1 MKVAIVGSGV
11 VGQATGVG
19 LSKLGND
26 VIFHDIKKEKL
37 DPLRKLGFEV
47 TTEIQQATCDC
58 DALFLCIPT
67 PTVQGQMDCT
77 CLKNKV
83 VEVAKALDFASKYQV
98 VVVRST
104 VLPGTTR
111 TVVIP
116 LLDRYCRQKM
126 GADFGLC
133 MNPEFLR
140 EKTALNDFLHP
151 NRIVIGEYDRRSG
164 NLLEKLYAPLNA
176 PIFRMN
182 FDTAEMIKYVSNAFL
197 SSKISFFNEIYG
209 ICVTLG
215 LDPDLV
221 SRAVAEDPRIGKY
234 GVYGG
239 KPFDGSCLPKDLE
252 AFVGFLEAKGVN
264 PKLLNAA
271 QRINLELNHKN
282 YLKEELQIAK

>member
-19 LSKLGND
+19 LAKLGNE
-26 VIFHDIKKEKL
+26 VIFHDIRKEKL

-83 VEVAKALDFASKYQV
+83 VEVATALDFASKYQV

-116 LLDRYCRQKM
+116 LLDRYCRQKI

-140 EKTALNDFLHP
+140 EKTAIERF
-151 NRIVIGEYDRRSG
+151 S
-164 NLLEKLYAPLNA
+164 APQQDSY
-176 PIFRMN
+176 R
-182 FDTAEMIKYVSNAFL
+182 
-197 SSKISFFNEIYG
+197 
-209 ICVTLG
+209 
-215 LDPDLV
+215 
-221 SRAVAEDPRIGKY
+221 
-234 GVYGG
+234 
-239 KPFDGSCLPKDLE
+239 
-252 AFVGFLEAKGVN
+252 
-264 PKLLNAA
+264 
-271 QRINLELNHKN
+271 
-282 YLKEELQIAK
+282 